1 MVAWRSLG
9 RGRVGVTIA
18 VMTQPRHAVG
28 DPSDASTSDRGLE
41 IVGEND
47 READRVGDLERD
59 LAVDAAGDETG
70 DAVVDRDAATLADRR
85 RDPER
90 DLDLDADS
98 GSDEVW
104 FDADDL
110 AAASQVELGVVHGGH
125 TASLEQLR
133 EAMGQP
139 GISLASLPG
148 WPDAGA
154 HGQGLGPE
162 LAELIGELRPGDVV
176 LFGGRGRHLG
186 RTSLLA
192 QLADGLALGGSPVVC
207 IVEHAPL
214 HWRARSLARFAGV
227 DARVFVD
234 PGWTRRE
241 ADAAAWVDRFAAS
254 AWGEL
259 DRRQRFVS
267 AAARMDIDWR
277 AGHGGEV
284 WPVVIVDPLEQL
296 EARGGLEAL
305 ARVAAEHRLIVL
317 ASHDARDETRAIDR
331 YVHAR
336 MQVSVAGDGGLEV
349 ALEHRRLGPRGSVR
363 LCWDRASGRI
373 WI

>member
-1 MVAWRSLG
+1 MVASRSLG
-9 RGRVGVTIA
+9 CGRVGVTIA
-18 VMTQPRHAVG
+18 AMTRARHAVG
-28 DPSDASTSDRGLE
+28 DPSDASTHDRAVE

-59 LAVDAAGDETG
+59 LAGDEMG
-70 DAVVDRDAATLADRR
+70 DRDDASLGDRR

-90 DLDLDADS
+90 DLDVE
-98 GSDEVW
+98 SDEVW
-104 FDADDL
+104 FEADAL
-110 AAASQVELGVVHGGH
+110 AAASHVDLGVASRGH
-125 TASLEQLR
+125 IAGLEQLR
-133 EAMGQP
+133 EVMRQP
-139 GISLASLPG
+139 GLSLASLPG
-148 WPDAGA
+148 WPDAGV
-154 HGQGLGPE
+154 HGQGLGPA
-162 LAELIGELRPGDVV
+162 LAELIGELRAGDVV
-176 LFGGRGRHLG
+176 LFGGRGRHVG

-192 QLADGLALGGSPVVC
+192 QLADGLALGGTPVTC

-227 DARVFVD
+227 DARVFLD

-241 ADAAAWVDRFAAS
+241 AEAGEWLDRFAAS

-267 AAARMDIDWR
+267 AAAWMDIDWR
-277 AGHGGEV
+277 AGDGGEV

-296 EARGGLEAL
+296 EQGGGLEAL
-305 ARVAAEHRLIVL
+305 ARLAAAHGLIVL

-336 MQVSVAGDGGLEV
+336 LQVSVAGDGGLEV

-373 WI
+373 CV